1 MHVRH
6 VESKVDRL
14 TNNQGPEVIIRMS
27 GIVTCVG
34 REVGSVVGSDV
45 GKVVGSEVGK
55 VVGNLESIQ
64 NKTTK
69 KTVNTIVRL
78 RSAG

>member
-6 VESKVDRL
+6 VKSIVERHS
-14 TNNQGPEVIIRMS
+14 NNQGPEVIIKS
-27 GIVTCVG
+27 
-34 REVGSVVGSDV
+34 SDV